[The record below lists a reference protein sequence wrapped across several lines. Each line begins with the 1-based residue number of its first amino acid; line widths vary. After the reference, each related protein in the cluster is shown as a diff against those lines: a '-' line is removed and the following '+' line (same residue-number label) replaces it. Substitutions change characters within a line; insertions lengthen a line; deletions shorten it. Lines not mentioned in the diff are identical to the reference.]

1 MWVSNPNAIA
11 HSGTL
16 RPQKKGPCGFQ
27 TPKPSGSAGLKPL
40 VVWPS
45 ANGLDL
51 RVSTA
56 CQLGFMSLCLKK
68 KKKKKK
74 KIFLAIFQIKKMGIF
89 FG

>member
-1 MWVSNPNAIA
+1 VWVSNPQWY
-11 HSGTL
+11 SPFWDPKTS
-16 RPQKKGPCGFQ
+16 KEGPCGFQ
-27 TPKPSGSAGLKPL
+27 TPKPSRSAGLKPL

-56 CQLGFMSLCLKK
+56 CQLGFMSLCSKKGKK

-74 KIFLAIFQIKKMGIF
+74 KKKF
-89 FG
+89 FVKK